1 MTRLSKR
8 DMAALKWCL
17 QTFRV
22 CVSVCAGNCAYVN
35 EGRGVSTLIRERKPW
50 DWAVEKCT
58 KVPARGDPAGSS
70 NSTVCLI
77 FKPKTRFL
85 NVARSEVEELVVK
98 SPRRLGRSDVLPSHL
113 ITWKKLGVN
122 LSAQGHES
130 SHLPGVG
137 LEFSCQPNVVYRWMF
152 SCLL

>member
-1 MTRLSKR
+1 M
-8 DMAALKWCL
+8 
-17 QTFRV
+17 
-22 CVSVCAGNCAYVN
+22 
-35 EGRGVSTLIRERKPW
+35 
-50 DWAVEKCT
+50 EKCT

-85 NVARSEVEELVVK
+85 NVARSEVEELV
-98 SPRRLGRSDVLPSHL
+98 GRSDVLPSRL

-122 LSAQGHES
+122 PSAQGHEL